1 MEQVE
6 RVQHYLAPCNKIPF
20 LLVEPLP
27 SPPLPLLPTPVD
39 GVAYTRS
46 RAYTHSSQT
55 RLGYVSRV
63 NTCVYICTRGVLASL
78 SLPLLCPRF
87 SPRFVCLNSL
97 NLPLEPVPFFFP
109 LFSLSLC
116 LSLFACRFQTA
127 DRIEITFWRSKRR
140 FRFRDRSCA
149 VEFEFHGVVF
159 VCIRGCRA
167 SFFLFFFWSNRW
179 KKIRLTWLITAETF
193 LDTKRFAREKSR
205 FLRFA

>member
-1 MEQVE
+1 M
-6 RVQHYLAPCNKIPF
+6 
-20 LLVEPLP
+20 EPLP
-27 SPPLPLLPTPVD
+27 SPPSPP
-39 GVAYTRS
+39 
-46 RAYTHSSQT
+46 HSCRRCCVHAIP
-55 RLGYVSRV
+55 RLHTLFSNPPWIRFSCKHV
-63 NTCVYICTRGVLASL
+63 CIYICTRGVLASL

-140 FRFRDRSCA
+140 FRFRGRSCA